1 MNPGKINMSHG
12 GEVLE
17 SVIGREEDEELP
29 VFLPGAFDIRVEDE
43 AKFGEKL
50 VTPYLLQ
57 RVFPRG
63 EVRRHTMRELM
74 KSIVLVPRSEF
85 KCSEVIKIVS
95 LLACIF

>member
-29 VFLPGAFDIRVEDE
+29 FFQYGAFDIRVEDE
-43 AKFGEKL
+43 AKYGEKL
-50 VTPYLLQ
+50 VTPYMLH
-57 RVFPRG
+57 RVYPQG
-63 EVRRHTMRELM
+63 EVIKHTMRSLIN
-74 KSIVLVPRSEF
+74 SILLVSRSDF

-95 LLACIF
+95 VLGF